1 MVTKEQIK
9 SGLYLI
15 RAVADAIKEAKEIPS
30 GHLYAMMMNYVSLS
44 EYEKIIGILKNA
56 GIITEKMNL
65 LKWNIA

>member
-1 MVTKEQIK
+1 MLTKEQIK
-9 SGLYLI
+9 SGLDII

-30 GHLYAMMMNYVSLS
+30 GHLYAMMMNHICLA